1 MRKGTEL
8 ILSDERITEAYD
20 IGKQRHLCA
29 RKNGV
34 YDNQQSGSSWYLVD
48 GEGVCGE
55 MAFAQ
60 MVNAPDSEWERI
72 RKVYTLSSENGT
84 DLGDCLY
91 KGLNVDVKTTKYN
104 SGHLIITTSKLH
116 NLADAYALMTGFN
129 GHYIFR
135 GAISKQR
142 IKGGMSKFSLHD
154 NGSIWIHQDHLKSL
168 VAE

>member
-1 MRKGTEL
+1 MRKGTEV
-8 ILSDERITEAYD
+8 ILSDKLITEAYEV
-20 IGKQRHLCA
+20 GKQRHLLA

-34 YDNQQSGSSWYLVD
+34 HDNQQSGSSWYIVD

-60 MVNAPDSEWERI
+60 MTNAPESEWERI
-72 RKVYTLSSENGT
+72 RTLQNLSAEKGT

-91 KGLNVDVKTTKYN
+91 KGLNVDVKTTKYS
-104 SGHLIITTSKLH
+104 SGHLIITTSKLN

-129 GHYIFR
+129 GHYVFR

-142 IKGGMSKFSLHD
+142 IKDEVSKFALHD

-168 VAE
+168 IVD